1 MINDIQN
8 DTEIRMTKCVEV
20 LIQNIRKIHT
30 GRASIS
36 ILDGIVVDCYGSSSP
51 LSQLANI
58 TVENFCTLKI
68 NVFDRSIISL
78 VEKAIITSGLG
89 FNPQTVGVDIRVRLP
104 VLTEERRHKLIKL
117 VRSES
122 EQGKISV
129 RNIRRDAN
137 DHIKLLLKQKK
148 ISSEEDRRG
157 QEFVQKTTDIFVK
170 KIDSILRDKEKD
182 ILDF

>member
-8 DTEIRMTKCVEV
+8 NTEIRMTKCVEV
-20 LIQNIRKIHT
+20 FTQNIRKIHT

-36 ILDGIVVDCYGSSSP
+36 ILDGIVIDYYGSSAP

-58 TVENFCTLKI
+58 TVENACTLKI

-89 FNPQTVGVDIRVRLP
+89 LNPQTVGIDIRIRLP
-104 VLTEERRHKLIKL
+104 ALTEERRYKLIKL

-148 ISSEEDRRG
+148 ISLEEDRRG
-157 QEFVQKTTDIFVK
+157 QELVQKITDIFIK
-170 KIDSILRDKEKD
+170 KIDRILLDKEKD

>member
-8 DTEIRMTKCVEV
+8 NAEIRMTKCVAV
-20 LIQNIRKIHT
+20 FIQNIRKIHT
-30 GRASIS
+30 GRASVS
-36 ILDGIVVDCYGSSSP
+36 ILDGIVIDYYGSSSP

-58 TVENFCTLKI
+58 TVENACTLKI
-68 NVFDRSIISL
+68 NVFDRSIIPL

-89 FNPQTVGVDIRVRLP
+89 FNPQTVGIDIRIRLP
-104 VLTEERRHKLIKL
+104 TLTEERRHKLIKL

-148 ISSEEDRRG
+148 ISLEEDRRA
-157 QEFVQKTTDIFVK
+157 QELVQKITDIFIK
-170 KIDSILRDKEKD
+170 KIDGILLDKEKD